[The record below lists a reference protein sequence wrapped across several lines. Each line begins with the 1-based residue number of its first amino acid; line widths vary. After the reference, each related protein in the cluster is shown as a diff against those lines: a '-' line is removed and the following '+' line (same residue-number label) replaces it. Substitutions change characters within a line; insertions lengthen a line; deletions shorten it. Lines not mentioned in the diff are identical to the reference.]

1 MITTE
6 AYNPIGQSNL
16 IRTTRILNAESQ
28 RIAHET
34 KTFIFAF
41 IFDWLAP
48 TVVPS
53 AVGRAYG
60 LSSLSDKSN
69 PNSKG
74 GIQKSLYKDTRFKN
88 AIGVESLLTSCCFL
102 T

>member
-16 IRTTRILNAESQ
+16 IRTTRNAESQ
-28 RIAHET
+28 RIARET

-74 GIQKSLYKDTRFKN
+74 GIQ
-88 AIGVESLLTSCCFL
+88 ESM
-102 T
+102 